1 MGMHYGGRL
10 KRSSRMRRHSNVLW
24 LLAFVGDPKFKQMRQ
39 GPVRDAKSDA
49 I

>member
-24 LLAFVGDPKFKQMRQ
+24 LLAFVGDPNFEQMRQ
-39 GPVRDAKSDA
+39 GMACDAKSDA